1 MNVGLISKIPGFP
14 LVLLWSAYV
23 LLGWYLSS
31 YNIFWFVGACVVAGA
46 LALSWKSISWLEELI
61 KSTSTGLLIILL
73 MFMVCILL
81 ALATMG
87 STLIPIIVMPLPVTF
102 LANVEMRFAGYSKLN
117 TIIILAAIALVG
129 LGLGEAIDILFLS
142 STGY

>member
-1 MNVGLISKIPGFP
+1 MKVGFISKIPGLP

-31 YNIFWFVGACVVAGA
+31 YNIFWFVGACVVAGT
-46 LALSWKSISWLEELI
+46 LALTWKSISWLEDLI
-61 KSTSTGLLIILL
+61 KSSSTGLLIILL
-73 MFMVCILL
+73 MLMVCILL